1 MVWVFILK
9 FGVYIENR
17 TLHCWL
23 EVQNFSQSGS
33 KIFQPLTALSSAT
46 FFNTL
51 SQILYFL
58 VITSL
63 DTPRILIKCR
73 VQRKSFLQLAFR
85 ASWSYHLPALMSFQP
100 APKAFWLVELIS
112 QLSVIRIISSKN
124 ITCPSGKLKTEFT
137 SPER

>member
-85 ASWSYHLPALMSFQP
+85 ASWSYYLPALMSFQP

-137 SPER
+137 SPKW